1 MSGIKKFSE
10 LSKEE
15 LIKRMSR
22 ACCYKC
28 ETFVEYNKYWSC
40 QDCECVCCDSC
51 VEEGDVDNEE
61 LEEDCGFYCEECRE
75 KFLKEKEEEK
85 EKKKVEEK
93 ESDEEVE
100 EQENICDKCGVED
113 DDVFVHPFGC
123 VRLCSDCGKGQCP
136 LEKHGKNTE
145 DHCEVCYSD

>member
-28 ETFVEYNKYWSC
+28 ETFVEFNNHWTC
-40 QDCECVCCDSC
+40 QGCECVCCDSC

-61 LEEDCGFYCEECRE
+61 LEEDCGFICEECRPNF
-75 KFLKEKEEEK
+75 KKEEEYCEEHEQPDGLK
-85 EKKKVEEK
+85 CSACIESESEEEAEEK
-93 ESDEEVE
+93 FAL
-100 EQENICDKCGVED
+100 EQKILNISFQYK
-113 DDVFVHPFGC
+113 
-123 VRLCSDCGKGQCP
+123 
-136 LEKHGKNTE
+136 
-145 DHCEVCYSD
+145 